1 MFYPGIPAQLNREL
15 DELLRHAKPRRV
27 EGKLVAL
34 IAPHAGYMYSGSTAA
49 MGYKL
54 LSSLNFDTVVVV
66 GPSHREY
73 FRGISVYNGDAFRTP
88 LGDVPIDTVLRD
100 ELVAQSEAIVAS
112 QVGHRAEHSV
122 EVQLPFLQK
131 VLRKFTFLPIVMGD
145 QRREYCDILADA
157 LAATLKNRNALLIA
171 SSDLSHYH
179 PHDIAVRLDARVI
192 HEVEAYNPDGLMEK
206 LERDEVE
213 ACGGGPMVA
222 VMKAAKALGSN
233 RSYILH
239 HCTSGDITG
248 EKEAVVGYFS
258 VALANLS
265 AANNADRSSGRAGV
279 N

>member
-1 MFYPGIPAQLNREL
+1 MSTIREPAVAGMFYPAIPTQLHREL
-15 DELLRHAKPRRV
+15 DELFRSAKPRKV
-27 EGKLVAL
+27 EGTLLAL

-49 MGYKL
+49 VGYKL

-73 FRGISVYNGDAFRTP
+73 FRGISVFSGDAYRTP
-88 LGDVPIDTVLRD
+88 LGDVPIDMKLRE
-100 ELVAQSEAIVAS
+100 ELVAQSEAIVMS
-112 QVGHRAEHSV
+112 HVGHRAEHSV

-131 VLRKFTFLPIVMGD
+131 VLRNFTFLPIVMGD

-179 PHDIAVRLDARVI
+179 PHDVALQLDKRVI
-192 HEVEAYNPDGLMEK
+192 QEVEAYNPDGLMEK

-222 VMKAAKALGSN
+222 VMKAAKMLGSN

-248 EKEAVVGYFS
+248 EKDAVVGYLS
-258 VALANLS
+258 VALAK
-265 AANNADRSSGRAGV
+265 V